1 MLQVERSRFSLLS
14 SEVRKLA
21 AFVRRDLLEMLS
33 YRLAFV
39 SDWLSM
45 IGQVIVFYFVGRMV
59 NPQTIAAY
67 GGSQVSYIEF
77 VAVGIAITTV
87 IDVGLGKVISAVRQ
101 EQLYGTLEALL
112 ASPTASTT
120 AQLGLAAYDMLYVPI
135 RMTVFLVLVSV
146 LFGANFTWTGLGPV
160 ALILLAFG
168 PLVWGLG
175 VVSAAG
181 VLTFRKGTLVVGFA
195 GFAFAVASGIYFPVG
210 VLPTWLQPLAEANP
224 ITVALNGM
232 RDALLGTAGYRDV
245 LPEFLQLVPIAV
257 VCVIAGIVAWRAAL
271 RRERGL
277 GTLGLY

>member
-1 MLQVERSRFSLLS
+1 VAQLARSRFSVLP
-14 SEVRKLA
+14 SEFRKLS

-45 IGQVIVFYFVGRMV
+45 VGQVVVFYFVGRMV
-59 NPQTIAAY
+59 SPETIAAY

-77 VAVGIAITTV
+77 VAVGIALTSV
-87 IDVGLGKVISAVRQ
+87 IEVGLGKVISAVRQ

-135 RMTVFLVLVSV
+135 RMTIFLVLVSV
-146 LFGANFTWTGLGPV
+146 LFGAHFTWTGLGP
-160 ALILLAFG
+160 AAFILLAFG

-175 VVSAAG
+175 VMSAAG
-181 VLTFRKGTLVVGFA
+181 VLTFRKGTLVIGFA
-195 GFAFAVASGIYFPVG
+195 GFAFAIGSGIYFPVA
-210 VLPTWLQPLAEANP
+210 VLPAWMQPLAEANP

-232 RDALLGTAGYRDV
+232 RSALLGTAGYRDV
-245 LPEFLQLVPIAV
+245 LPQFVALVPFAILTV
-257 VCVIAGIVAWRAAL
+257 LAGLVAFRAAL
-271 RRERGL
+271 RRERRL

>member
-1 MLQVERSRFSLLS
+1 MLQVARSRFTLLS
-14 SEVRKLA
+14 TEVRKLT
-21 AFVRRDLLEMLS
+21 AFVRRDLFEMLS

-45 IGQVIVFYFVGRMV
+45 IGQVIIFYFVGRMV
-59 NPQTIAAY
+59 SPETIAAY

-77 VAVGIAITTV
+77 VAVGIALTAV
-87 IDVGLGKVISAVRQ
+87 LDVGLGKVISAVRQ

-135 RMTVFLVLVSV
+135 RMTIFLVLVSV
-146 LFGANFTWTGLGPV
+146 LFGAHFTWTGLGPV
-160 ALILLAFG
+160 AFILLAFG

-175 VVSAAG
+175 IVSAAG
-181 VLTFRKGTLVVGFA
+181 VLTFRKGTLVIGFA
-195 GFAFAVASGIYFPVG
+195 GFAFAVGSGIYFPVG

-232 RDALLGTAGYRDV
+232 RSALLGTAGYRDV

-257 VCVIAGIVAWRAAL
+257 VCVIAGIVAFRAAL

>member
-1 MLQVERSRFSLLS
+1 VAQIARSRVSLVS
-14 SEVRKLA
+14 SEVRKLS

-45 IGQVIVFYFVGRMV
+45 IGQVVVFYFVGKMV
-59 NPQTIAAY
+59 SPETIAAY

-77 VAVGIAITTV
+77 VAVGIALTAV
-87 IDVGLGKVISAVRQ
+87 LDVGLGKVISAVRQ

-135 RMTVFLVLVSV
+135 RMTIFLVLVSV

-160 ALILLAFG
+160 AFILLAFG

-175 VVSAAG
+175 IVSAAG
-181 VLTFRKGTLVVGFA
+181 VLTFRKGTLVIGFA

-232 RDALLGTAGYRDV
+232 RSALLGTAGYRDV
-245 LPEFLQLVPIAV
+245 LPEFLELVPIAV
-257 VCVIAGIVAWRAAL
+257 VCVIAGIVAFRAAL

>member
-1 MLQVERSRFSLLS
+1 VAQLARSRFSVLP
-14 SEVRKLA
+14 SELRKLS
-21 AFVRRDLLEMLS
+21 AFVRRDLFEMLS

-45 IGQVIVFYFVGRMV
+45 IGQVVVFYFVGRMV
-59 NPQTIAAY
+59 SPETISAY

-77 VAVGIAITTV
+77 VAVGIALTSV
-87 IDVGLGKVISAVRQ
+87 IEVGLGKVISAVRQ

-135 RMTVFLVLVSV
+135 RMTIFLVLVSV
-146 LFGANFTWTGLGPV
+146 LFGAHFTWTGLGP
-160 ALILLAFG
+160 AAFILLAFG

-175 VVSAAG
+175 VMSAAG
-181 VLTFRKGTLVVGFA
+181 VLTFRKGTLVIGFA
-195 GFAFAVASGIYFPVG
+195 GFAFAIGSGIYFPVA
-210 VLPTWLQPLAEANP
+210 VLPAWMQPLAEANP

-232 RDALLGTAGYRDV
+232 RSALLGTAGYRDV
-245 LPEFLQLVPIAV
+245 LPQFVALVPFA
-257 VCVIAGIVAWRAAL
+257 IVTVLGGLVAFRAAL
-271 RRERGL
+271 RRERRL

>member
-1 MLQVERSRFSLLS
+1 VL
-14 SEVRKLA
+14 
-21 AFVRRDLLEMLS
+21 
-33 YRLAFV
+33 
-39 SDWLSM
+39 
-45 IGQVIVFYFVGRMV
+45 
-59 NPQTIAAY
+59 
-67 GGSQVSYIEF
+67 
-77 VAVGIAITTV
+77 
-87 IDVGLGKVISAVRQ
+87 DVGLGKVISAVRQ

-135 RMTVFLVLVSV
+135 RMTIFLVLVSV
-146 LFGANFTWTGLGPV
+146 LFGAHFTWTGLGPV
-160 ALILLAFG
+160 AFILLAFG

-175 VVSAAG
+175 IVSAAG
-181 VLTFRKGTLVVGFA
+181 VLTFRKGTLVIGFA

-232 RDALLGTAGYRDV
+232 RSALLGTAGYRDV

-257 VCVIAGIVAWRAAL
+257 VCVIAGIVAFRAAL

>member
-59 NPQTIAAY
+59 SPQTIAAY